1 MAVIEYNVGDFK
13 DVFVS
18 RMIIHYFAIS
28 LMLLLQSEWLAK
40 ISFSETSLCHVLILL
55 HNCS

>member
-1 MAVIEYNVGDFK
+1 MAVIEYSVRDFK
-13 DVFVS
+13 DVFMS
-18 RMIIHYFAIS
+18 HMIIHYFTIS
-28 LMLLLQSEWLAK
+28 LMLLLQSEFLAI